1 MTQVLAKYRSKI
13 LSRHPVQKFVVKIDN
28 CKVELESRQQELII
42 QIYGKSGEEKTR
54 KLLSDLENLIFFYL
68 GSFPFMESL
77 NINGNEIDI
86 SKRAAKYET
95 SNNFLKDFILFS
107 FLM

>member
-42 QIYGKSGEEKTR
+42 QIHGKSGEEKTR
-54 KLLSDLENLIFFYL
+54 KLLSDLENLIFFIWDHFL
-68 GSFPFMESL
+68 LWNHLISMETKLIYQSEQL
-77 NINGNEIDI
+77 NMKQVII
-86 SKRAAKYET
+86 
-95 SNNFLKDFILFS
+95 F
-107 FLM
+107 

>member
-42 QIYGKSGEEKTR
+42 QIHGKS
-54 KLLSDLENLIFFYL
+54 
-68 GSFPFMESL
+68 
-77 NINGNEIDI
+77 
-86 SKRAAKYET
+86 
-95 SNNFLKDFILFS
+95 
-107 FLM
+107 